1 MNLDDMISLKQ
12 NERLGRMIADTKSGA
27 AVAILKGN
35 RDPVQVKL
43 VRKFIEDSVDEWL
56 KENYP
61 SPQKK
66 GYDNAIRFF
75 TGKARDWII
84 GRWSGGSQ

>member
-1 MNLDDMISLKQ
+1 MNLNEMISLKQ

-35 RDPVQVKL
+35 RDPSHVKT
-43 VRKFIEDSVDEWL
+43 VKMFIEKSVDEWL

-61 SPQKK
+61 SPQKE
-66 GYDNAIRFF
+66 GYENAIRFF
-75 TGKARDWII
+75 TGRAKDWII
-84 GRWSGGSQ
+84 GRWSGSQ